1 MFPTTKFVHATAVNI
16 FKIFAQKS
24 VLNQAL
30 VKGQFQVK
38 TQKQAHV
45 GEQNV
50 TFFFF
55 FF

>member
-1 MFPTTKFVHATAVNI
+1 MFPMTKFVHVTAVNI

-30 VKGQFQVK
+30 VKEQFQVK

-45 GEQNV
+45 GVQSL

-55 FF
+55 F